1 LTERLTAGDGIPVPR
16 AFEAIVASDG
26 DRTAQRWRGSARRRS
41 LGGLD
46 GGGRAADAPDGLAS
60 FTYAGLA
67 DVVRRLSVGFR
78 TLGVRAG
85 DRVVL
90 AGPARP
96 EWTAVDLA
104 LLSAGAVVVPVRPD
118 ATPEHVSTL
127 ASARDVHGL
136 VVGDRDA
143 LGALA
148 PATIDAVL
156 GPVVSLGE
164 TGVHDRRV
172 SVFDLLELYERGHAS
187 FDREAHERR
196 LAAIDPADPATERV
210 VPDSD
215 GVDRRVVLDHGTLA
229 AGVAG
234 VRARFPD
241 AFAGGTTLVHRPP
254 AAGLERVVGH
264 LGTLAA
270 GGTVA
275 YAEGDGPAALARDLR
290 ASAPDVVTTTP
301 EALASLFEHVRG
313 RLDDG
318 GRGRPSTERAV
329 AAARERVRAGT
340 GVGGAVRHRLY
351 DRLVYRRL
359 REAFGHPSVVCCEG
373 RADRRVTEALAG
385 AGVPVHEAYGVARAA
400 GFVAVAPPGEAK
412 PGSVGPPVETIE
424 ARLDASVTPS
434 RAFEDVVGDAGEL
447 LVRGPPVAAAG
458 APTVDAPDGGE
469 ARDEGGRATGGSGG
483 NAGDDDRDGDGNGAE
498 ARDADA
504 DANEDADPNADADAN
519 AEGSGWV
526 RTGDVV
532 QERPDGYLVV
542 REHVG
547 GGLVLSTGR
556 RVAPGPVADA
566 LTSSEYVRRCALVG
580 EDRPYVAALIVPAFD
595 VVRRWA
601 DHEAVDL
608 PASPAAICDDDRVR
622 SLLEHEVGDAN
633 DLFEPHERIAAFR
646 LVPGG
651 AAADGDDTGVDRDR
665 RGLRD
670 RYADLVTAMYEE

>member
-1 LTERLTAGDGIPVPR
+1 MSGLAAGDPTPVPR
-16 AFEAIVASDG
+16 AFEATVASDR
-26 DRTAQRWRGSARRRS
+26 DRTAQRWRGAARRRS
-41 LGGLD
+41 LGGL
-46 GGGRAADAPDGLAS
+46 GGGDDALSS
-60 FTYAGLA
+60 FTYGGLA
-67 DVVRRLSVGFR
+67 DVVRRLSVAFR

-85 DRVVL
+85 DRVVV

-127 ASARDVHGL
+127 ARARDVHGL
-136 VVGDRDA
+136 VVGDGDA

-148 PATIDAVL
+148 PSTVDAVL

-164 TGVHDRRV
+164 TTVHDRRV

-187 FDREAHERR
+187 FDREAHDGRV
-196 LAAIDPADPATERV
+196 AALSPADPATERV

-229 AGVAG
+229 AGVACA
-234 VRARFPD
+234 RRRFPD
-241 AFAGGTTLVHRPP
+241 GFAGGTTLVHRPP

-264 LGTLAA
+264 LATLAA

-290 ASAPDVVTTTP
+290 AVDPDVVTTTP
-301 EALASLFEHVRG
+301 DALASLFDHVRE

-318 GRGRPSTERAV
+318 GPGRPSADRAV
-329 AAARERVRAGT
+329 AAARERVRSGT

-359 REAFGHPSVVCCEG
+359 REAFGRPAVVCCEG
-373 RADRRVTEALAG
+373 RADRRVSEALVG

-400 GFVAVAPPGEAK
+400 GFVSVAPPGEAK
-412 PGSVGPPVETIE
+412 PGSVGPPVEAVETC
-424 ARLDASVTPS
+424 LDRSVTPS

-447 LVRGPPVAAAG
+447 LVRGPPVAGAG
-458 APTVDAPDGGE
+458 APTVG
-469 ARDEGGRATGGSGG
+469 
-483 NAGDDDRDGDGNGAE
+483 DGDGDGDGDGTATP
-498 ARDADA
+498 DGD
-504 DANEDADPNADADAN
+504 
-519 AEGSGWV
+519 GWV

-580 EDRPYVAALIVPAFD
+580 EDRPYVAALVVPAFD
-595 VVRRWA
+595 AVRRWA

-608 PASPAAICDDDRVR
+608 PAAPAGVCADDRVR
-622 SLLEHEVGDAN
+622 ELLEREVEDAN

-651 AAADGDDTGVDRDR
+651 AAADGDDTGLDRDR

-670 RYADLVTAMYEE
+670 RYADVVSDLYGV